1 MVHSTSFPDGFA
13 ICQQDNRH
21 ADTMFIMAV
30 GVAVACKQSP
40 MQGGE
45 PGVAREA
52 DVPLRW
58 YQSGDYFG
66 ELALMSNEPR
76 SASVIAKGAVTCLTI
91 GRKQFE
97 SLSFSTTFMDVLRR
111 GKLRIESREQAV
123 AAARER
129 QALRRCAASALKRAN
144 YCAGARR
151 ALRPTLAGE
160 LPSHAGA
167 RYAPPLRRLALAFHQ
182 KEVRAALRWCSLAA
196 LGARWELFR
205 PSGSQVPTCV

>member
-97 SLSFSTTFMDVLRR
+97 SLSFSTTFMDVLRA

-129 QALRRCAASALKRAN
+129 QALRSAGTGSGGAAGGQRLLKLEDKLSELSAAVVEVKSE
-144 YCAGARR
+144 
-151 ALRPTLAGE
+151 LAE
-160 LPSHAGA
+160 
-167 RYAPPLRRLALAFHQ
+167 RFDRL
-182 KEVRAALRWCSLAA
+182 EAALLQHHM
-196 LGARWELFR
+196 AR
-205 PSGSQVPTCV
+205 